1 MATKPRI
8 AALTNS
14 SVDVLNAIRNSASI
28 DYRKY
33 VPVATPDA
41 EVIRQIGAVLVDAP
55 ELQNEFLRALINRIG
70 KVIVTSKL
78 YSNPW
83 AVFKKGV
90 MDYGETIEEI
100 FVDLA
105 KPFNYDPEQ
114 AEDTVFKR
122 SIPDARSA
130 FHVVNYEK
138 YYKQT
143 IQRRDLERAF
153 LSLDSVSDFVG
164 RLVDAMYTAANYDE
178 YQVMKY
184 LLAAKILQGQF
195 YPVVLDANLSD
206 NSYKAMA
213 AQIKAAS
220 NNLEFLSSKYNIMG
234 VHNATPKREQYLIID
249 SAFDASMDVEV
260 LASAFNMNKAEFMGH
275 RILIDGFGNLDLERL
290 DDLLDLQAA
299 RGYTSAFVAIDDNE
313 IAQLNKIHAVLVD
326 AEFFQ
331 VYDKLNEFGE
341 LYNPEGLYWNYWYH
355 TWRIFSV
362 SPFANAI
369 AFMPTAPVPSEVELN
384 PTSIVMAPGSTAYLD
399 AKVIY
404 LNSTPGSGVVEFYVS
419 TSAGVAAPDDDS
431 VTVDSRGVVTANP
444 DIVEETVTYVS
455 ARSVVKKT
463 VLYTAEITIAVPET

>member
-1 MATKPRI
+1 MASLPRI
-8 AALTNS
+8 ATLTNS

-28 DYRKY
+28 DYQRY

-83 AVFKKGV
+83 AVFKKGL

-105 KPFNYDPEQ
+105 EPREYDPDV
-114 AEDTVFKR
+114 AENQVFKR
-122 SIPDARSA
+122 SIPDAKSA

-143 IQRRDLERAF
+143 IQRRELEKAF
-153 LSLDSVSDFVG
+153 LSIQSVSDFVA
-164 RLVDAMYTAANYDE
+164 RIVDAMYTAANYDE
-178 YQVMKY
+178 YQTMKY
-184 LLAAKILQGQF
+184 LLATKLLQGMF
-195 YPVVLDANLSD
+195 HPVVLDSTLSD
-206 NSYKAMA
+206 NAYKAMA

-220 NNLEFLSSKYNIMG
+220 NNMEFLSDKYNIMG

-260 LASAFNMNKAEFMGH
+260 LASAFNMDKAEFMGH
-275 RILIDGFGNLDLERL
+275 RILIDGFDNIDLDRIHALFETETDNRAQQLFYDDLAEEDLEPL
-290 DDLLDLQAA
+290 K
-299 RGYTSAFVAIDDNE
+299 
-313 IAQLNKIHAVLVD
+313 KIHAVLVD
-326 AEFFQ
+326 AEYFQ

-362 SPFANAI
+362 SPFSNAI
-369 AFMPTAPVPSEVELN
+369 AFYDEEPVVDSVTVTPTALTLAAGQSAGIQAFVDYVGGLN
-384 PTSIVMAPGSTAYLD
+384 GSQQ
-399 AKVIY
+399 
-404 LNSTPGSGVVEFYVS
+404 VEFYVS
-419 TSAGVAAPDDDS
+419 NASGAATSN
-431 VTVDSRGVVTANP
+431 SRIKSISASGVVTMSDTALSGTAYVTARS
-444 DIVEETVTYVS
+444 IVDPTKLATVTI
-455 ARSVVKKT
+455 T
-463 VLYTAEITIAVPET
+463 VA

>member
-1 MATKPRI
+1 MASLPRI
-8 AALTNS
+8 ATLTNS

-28 DYRKY
+28 DYQRY

-83 AVFKKGV
+83 AVFKKGL

-105 KPFNYDPEQ
+105 KPFEYDPDV
-114 AEDTVFKR
+114 AENQVFKR
-122 SIPDARSA
+122 SIPDAKSA

-143 IQRRDLERAF
+143 IQRRELEKAF
-153 LSLDSVSDFVG
+153 LSIQSVSDFVA
-164 RLVDAMYTAANYDE
+164 RIVDAMYTAANYDE
-178 YQVMKY
+178 YQTMKY
-184 LLAAKILQGQF
+184 LLATKLLQGMF
-195 YPVVLDANLSD
+195 YPVVLDSTLSD
-206 NSYKAMA
+206 NAYKAMA

-220 NNLEFLSSKYNIMG
+220 NNMEFLSSKYNIMG

-260 LASAFNMNKAEFMGH
+260 LASAFNMDKAEFMGH
-275 RILIDGFGNLDLERL
+275 RILIDGFANIDLDRIRALFGTETDNRAQQLFYDDLSEEDLEPL
-290 DDLLDLQAA
+290 KD
-299 RGYTSAFVAIDDNE
+299 
-313 IAQLNKIHAVLVD
+313 IHAVLVD
-326 AEFFQ
+326 EEFFQ

-362 SPFANAI
+362 SPFSNAV
-369 AFMPTAPVPSEVELN
+369 AFYAEAPVVASVDVTPTALTLSAGQSAGLQASVGYEGIPGSQQVEYYVSN
-384 PTSIVMAPGSTAYLD
+384 ASGAPTS
-399 AKVIY
+399 
-404 LNSTPGSGVVEFYVS
+404 NSRIKSISASGVVTMSDTALAGTAYV
-419 TSAGVAAPDDDS
+419 T
-431 VTVDSRGVVTANP
+431 
-444 DIVEETVTYVS
+444 
-455 ARSVVKKT
+455 ARSVVDNTKLAT
-463 VLYTAEITIAVPET
+463 VTITVA